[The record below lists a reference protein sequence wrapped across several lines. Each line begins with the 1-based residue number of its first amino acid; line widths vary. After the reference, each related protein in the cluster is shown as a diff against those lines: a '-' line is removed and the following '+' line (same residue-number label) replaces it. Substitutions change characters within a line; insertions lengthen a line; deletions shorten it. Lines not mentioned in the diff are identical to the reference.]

1 MNVLVIDGQG
11 GGLGRQ
17 LVAAL
22 SAQCP
27 DIRLVAVGTNSAGH
41 AQGRGAARRHR

>member
-27 DIRLVAVGTNSAGH
+27 DIRLVPTATSH